1 MKLNKPIQF
10 IDTSSI
16 NLSRIEHGKMV
27 KDWLS
32 TVWWRQKTNTIHV
45 FIKLAYLSRVYY
57 VFFILWWPFCSVL
70 FCLTFTWY
78 LGTCSNVCLNFLS
91 IVPAAVFIFT
101 YFFIS
106 TNTFF
111 LPWLLPAKQS
121 HGLDATPLTNWLSHW
136 LTSNWRDKNKNVP
149 DQTRPWTP
157 KLLQILNPL
166 KSED

>member
-1 MKLNKPIQF
+1 MGKWSKIDCLLSGEDKKQTQYMYSLNLPICHGF
-10 IDTSSI
+10 IMSS
-16 NLSRIEHGKMV
+16 L
-27 KDWLS
+27 
-32 TVWWRQKTNTIHV
+32 
-45 FIKLAYLSRVYY
+45 
-57 VFFILWWPFCSVL
+57 FCDGLFAV

-78 LGTCSNVCLNFLS
+78 LGTYSNVCLNFLS